1 MSGFVKKVAD
11 LSKKFVAQILLV
23 IIVILF
29 AVLESERF
37 FTVDNILTIIRQVAT
52 TGIVALGVSFLM
64 LTGNLDFSVG
74 KVYAFAG
81 VACALLYQAGLPMWL
96 AIIIAVLLCV
106 VVCMLTGFIALKFNI
121 PMLIVS
127 IAMMQVVDGLN
138 MVITNG
144 ARPEDLYGV
153 VNGEDVGTRF
163 VAKPPCSALS

>member
-64 LTGNLDFSVG
+64 LPNVKYFLRKSY
-74 KVYAFAG
+74 KK
-81 VACALLYQAGLPMWL
+81 
-96 AIIIAVLLCV
+96 I
-106 VVCMLTGFIALKFNI
+106 
-121 PMLIVS
+121 
-127 IAMMQVVDGLN
+127 
-138 MVITNG
+138 
-144 ARPEDLYGV
+144 
-153 VNGEDVGTRF
+153 
-163 VAKPPCSALS
+163 

>member
-81 VACALLYQAGLPMWL
+81 VACALLYLS
-96 AIIIAVLLCV
+96 
-106 VVCMLTGFIALKFNI
+106 
-121 PMLIVS
+121 LIH
-127 IAMMQVVDGLN
+127 I
-138 MVITNG
+138 
-144 ARPEDLYGV
+144 
-153 VNGEDVGTRF
+153 
-163 VAKPPCSALS
+163 

>member
-81 VACALLYQAGLPMWL
+81 VACALLYQAGCRCGWRLSSRCFCVW
-96 AIIIAVLLCV
+96 LCV
-106 VVCMLTGFIALKFNI
+106 
-121 PMLIVS
+121 
-127 IAMMQVVDGLN
+127 
-138 MVITNG
+138 
-144 ARPEDLYGV
+144 
-153 VNGEDVGTRF
+153 
-163 VAKPPCSALS
+163 CSPGSLR